1 MELATRAVSD
11 DGVRSALQSGIDAAV
26 NALQKRAGNNVIV
39 KQGVPAP
46 KGGSYAPLPRLHG
59 FVELMNQVAGDG
71 L

>member
-1 MELATRAVSD
+1 MERTPPPSPHTTGTVASMELATRAVSD

-46 KGGSYAPLPRLHG
+46 KGGS
-59 FVELMNQVAGDG
+59 
-71 L
+71 